1 MIARLK
7 GNLEEKAKE
16 QTAARV
22 VVDVQGVGYG
32 LHVPETVF
40 HKLPDTG
47 AEVTL
52 QVHTHVRED
61 HITLYGFLSKLE
73 KDVFEIL
80 MTASGVGPKL
90 ALTIMSAL
98 EAGPLLEAVSQGNK
112 ALFNGI
118 SGVGKKTVEKLFVEI
133 REKSEKRL
141 LLERGGGEMTAGGKR
156 GVSLPSFTATG
167 WVNDL
172 EQALLSLGYKDADV
186 RTTIREVLGSE
197 KAPKDFDS
205 ALRNALTFLSG
216 SKNNRPGLRGNA

>member
-7 GNLEEKAKE
+7 GVLEDKSQE
-16 QTAARV
+16 QATARV

-32 LHVPETVF
+32 LFVPDTVF
-40 HKLPDTG
+40 HKLPEQG
-47 AEVTL
+47 SEVTL

-61 HITLYGFLSKLE
+61 HITLYGFSSKLE

-90 ALTIMSAL
+90 ALTILSAL
-98 EAGPLLEAVSQGNK
+98 DGQQILEAVTQGNK

-133 REKSEKRL
+133 REKCEKRL
-141 LLERGGGEMTAGGKR
+141 LLERGVDAPSGGKKAYVASSA
-156 GVSLPSFTATG
+156 GTA
-167 WVNDL
+167 WSSDL
-172 EQALLSLGYKDADV
+172 EQALLGLGYKDADV
-186 RTTIREVLGSE
+186 RIALREVLSFE
-197 KAPKDFDS
+197 SAPKDLDS

-216 SKNNRPGLRGNA
+216 NKSGNKAGLRGNA